1 MPRERRSIADH
12 ALTGTKPQYTSPS
25 AEIPAG
31 RPKYPKGISGEA
43 KSAFKRLVRLLEERP
58 TRATSGDAEI
68 CRLYAFLYDRHQ
80 RALAKLAIE
89 GEVIMVTRFNKN
101 GDECQTQ
108 KPNDWLKIAETCEAK
123 MLACLTALGLTPL
136 ARGKVQPATT
146 KPAADPNDAALFSRE
161 VTQPMEAEINLD
173 DIDETKVQVN

>member
-1 MPRERRSIADH
+1 MPRERRSIAEH
-12 ALTGTKPQYTSPS
+12 ALTNTKPQYTAPT
-25 AEIPAG
+25 AEIRAG

-43 KSAFKRLVRLLEERP
+43 KSAYKRIVRLLEER
-58 TRATSGDAEI
+58 RCATSGDFEI

-89 GEVIMVTRFNKN
+89 GEVITVTRFNKN
-101 GDECQTQ
+101 GDECETQ

-136 ARGKVQPATT
+136 ARGKVQPAAAPKSETD
-146 KPAADPNDAALFSRE
+146 AADEALLSRE
-161 VTQPMEAEINLD
+161 APQPVLDNEPNLD
-173 DIDETKVQVN
+173 DIHEEVVN

>member
-12 ALTGTKPQYTSPS
+12 KLTSTRPQYTTT
-25 AEIPAG
+25 ATEIPAG

-43 KSAFKRLVRLLEERP
+43 KSAFKRLVHLLEER
-58 TRATSGDAEI
+58 RSCTSGDFEI

-80 RALAKLAIE
+80 RALAKLAAE

-136 ARGKVQPATT
+136 ARGKVQPAAQP
-146 KPAADPNDAALFSRE
+146 KPAPDPNEAATLSRDAE
-161 VTQPMEAEINLD
+161 QPRVEDEIDLNS
-173 DIDETKVQVN
+173 IDETVVN